1 MNPCLIDLEDII
13 SVGFNISNG
22 QSFVF
27 PAKELGLFWMNLID
41 VNLTTNDPIFKM
53 NFTFDQVIMCVD
65 KNYVLK
71 KFSNVFYNSIKNY
84 NIDAIAL
91 EFNNDYKIKTNV
103 PMMLCYSAP
112 DTKLECT
119 ESGNSF
125 TIKLCSASDMD
136 RF

>member
-41 VNLTTNDPIFKM
+41 VNLTPNDRIFKM
-53 NFTFDQVIMCVD
+53 NFTFDQVIICVD

-71 KFSNVFYNSIKNY
+71 MIKIGFYNSIKNN
-84 NIDAIAL
+84 NIDMIVL
-91 EFNNDYKIKTNV
+91 HFNNDYKIKSNI